1 MRRFTAHV
9 LNFAHQLGVLSD
21 IKSLRCDAN
30 NTASLKTFFSI
41 ILYLQSCVETA
52 TLCPGYT

>member
-1 MRRFTAHV
+1 M

-21 IKSLRCDAN
+21 IKSLRCGAN